1 MINKRF
7 VSAEEVADDFG
18 VSRAK
23 AYRLIRQMNEE
34 LEAMG
39 YITAAGR
46 ISRKYYYERTYGIFE
61 VERGEADAGE

>member
-1 MINKRF
+1 MIIKRF
-7 VSAEEVADDFG
+7 VSAEGFE

-39 YITAAGR
+39 CIKAAGR
-46 ISRKYYYERTYGIFE
+46 ISRKYYYERTYGMFE
-61 VERGEADAGE
+61 VERGEADAGV